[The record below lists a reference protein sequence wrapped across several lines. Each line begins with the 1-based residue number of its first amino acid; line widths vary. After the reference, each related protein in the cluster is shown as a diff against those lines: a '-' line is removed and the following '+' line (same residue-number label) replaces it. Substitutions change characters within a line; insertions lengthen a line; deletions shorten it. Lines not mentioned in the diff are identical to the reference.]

1 VVGGVR
7 PDVGFEGPAGG
18 ALVHD
23 VKFGAVRV
31 LANLGAA
38 PAVLSAVT
46 SVTSSRLS

>member
-1 VVGGVR
+1 MVGGFG
-7 PDVGFEGPAGG
+7 PDSGFEGPTGG
-18 ALVHD
+18 VLVHD

-46 SVTSSRLS
+46 SSRLS